1 MTPSPL
7 AIHLGVA
14 IAVKLL
20 LLGCLW
26 LVFVRGD
33 TVPVGPAAM
42 AARAGVSVPDFQFL
56 AGEDRE

>member
-7 AIHLGVA
+7 AAHLGIV
-14 IAVKLL
+14 IVVKLL

-33 TVPVGPAAM
+33 SLAVDPDAM
-42 AARAGVSVPDFQFL
+42 AARAGVSASHVRLLP
-56 AGEDRE
+56 GEDHE